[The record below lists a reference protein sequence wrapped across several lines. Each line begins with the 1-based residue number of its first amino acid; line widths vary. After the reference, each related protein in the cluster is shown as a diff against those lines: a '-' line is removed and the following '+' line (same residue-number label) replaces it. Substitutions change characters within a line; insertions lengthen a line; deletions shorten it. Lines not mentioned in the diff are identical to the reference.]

1 MFNVLIILIHRPFVS
16 NGHLHSES
24 SSTTMAFFSRCSE
37 AAFEIDKIL
46 ETYER
51 FYCIKT
57 APYIISYA
65 TYVSATIHVRLA
77 AQQISGSNAH
87 KALRRCLD
95 VLYIHQSIAWAPK
108 RARRVIETLVTRLG
122 IVFHD
127 EEPASTT
134 VNPQL
139 SDLDID
145 AIMQSFV
152 MEHQGTD
159 QLEPPNTSSRRMA
172 GDVSTTMNY
181 SATQPSDVA
190 MIENTSYSEST
201 MPSMRESMPLF
212 MYDPIFGINGMSY
225 DDWDLII
232 SDETAGNF
240 SN

>member
-1 MFNVLIILIHRPFVS
+1 
-16 NGHLHSES
+16 
-24 SSTTMAFFSRCSE
+24 
-37 AAFEIDKIL
+37 
-46 ETYER
+46 
-51 FYCIKT
+51 
-57 APYIISYA
+57 
-65 TYVSATIHVRLA
+65 
-77 AQQISGSNAH
+77 
-87 KALRRCLD
+87 LD
-95 VLYIHQSIAWAPK
+95 VLDIHQSIAWAPK
-108 RARRVIETLVTRLG
+108 RARRVIEDLVTRLG

-134 VNPQL
+134 ANPQF

-190 MIENTSYSEST
+190 MIENTSYSASMIPLMGESI
-201 MPSMRESMPLF
+201 PLF

-232 SDETAGNF
+232 SDEMAGNF